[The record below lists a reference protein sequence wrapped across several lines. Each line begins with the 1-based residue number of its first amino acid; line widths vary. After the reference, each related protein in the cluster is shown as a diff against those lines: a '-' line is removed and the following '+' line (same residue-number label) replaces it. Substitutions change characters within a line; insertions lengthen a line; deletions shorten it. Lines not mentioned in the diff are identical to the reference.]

1 MKSRVRVGFL
11 ALLIL
16 ALSLIIMAEPA
27 SRLRAQTGPPS
38 LRIPEDIPA
47 STGKPAVVPVVYAP
61 NGNSINAIIFSL
73 DYDEACLAFDETD
86 GDDEDTIPDAINF
99 LLSPPFRV
107 FPLFESADIDGEL
120 DFAIV
125 GVDPNLPP
133 IQGDTL
139 LEDVTLLEITLT
151 VTGACE
157 LGQAGSTNA
166 LVNFSDD
173 PSPDMGGIS
182 GTSDDGWVK
191 ITNAG
196 VTVNPTSGLVT
207 TEAAGAGRTATF
219 TVMLDRQPTANVTVG
234 FLSDDISE
242 GTVSPNS
249 VTFTPDDGDWDG
261 PKTVTVTGV
270 NDSQDDGDQSYTIVI
285 DLAVS
290 DDVNYS
296 GLNPADVSVTN
307 IDNDSTPPPSGGGG
321 GGAPPL
327 TLDLQ
332 ARIGLN
338 QIDGLP
344 PDEAAEVLGGLTTEV
359 AAKVANRL
367 PPDEAADI
375 FQEMDIGKVVEIL
388 TNMEPRNAGAVL
400 NFFSPEGLEQ
410 VVVSMDQDS
419 FVQIAQWMSEDSYC
433 SIDGQVLLTNLPDVS
448 PSVLLCTDAPE
459 PDPNQAGPSSEQ
471 VSSSQTDY
479 TTSQTSDGWTTIVSS
494 PAPIERVLGKFSRR
508 LTNVKLSVIDLNAKP
523 PQAPDFS
530 SDQVVSEFFRVD
542 ATNIGPED
550 LLVAHLTLF
559 IQKEWLDSNQIHK
572 WSIEANR
579 LDEESN
585 IWVPFPAKRVRE
597 DEERIFYSVVV
608 PGFSVF
614 ALTGR
619 SEVPAPDLEATNI
632 SISPAS
638 APAGENVTIGVN
650 VRNNG
655 SDSEVF
661 PVSLWINNTIE
672 ATQTILLG
680 GNQTGLVTFTTR
692 QDSPGSYAVR
702 VERLLDEFTVTQPVP
717 TPTPTPTATQT
728 PTPTATPTP
737 TPLPPTATPTPT
749 PTATLIPTTT
759 PVPPTATSTA
769 TATPTPTATPVP
781 PTATPTA
788 TLVPPTPTHTPTI
801 TPTPLPLAPP
811 ETLIPEDGGG
821 LGAGVVAAN
830 VLGVI
835 AAVGVI
841 GYGGYLVTT
850 RR

>member
-1 MKSRVRVGFL
+1 M
-11 ALLIL
+11 
-16 ALSLIIMAEPA
+16 
-27 SRLRAQTGPPS
+27 
-38 LRIPEDIPA
+38 
-47 STGKPAVVPVVYAP
+47 
-61 NGNSINAIIFSL
+61 
-73 DYDEACLAFDETD
+73 
-86 GDDEDTIPDAINF
+86 
-99 LLSPPFRV
+99 
-107 FPLFESADIDGEL
+107 
-120 DFAIV
+120 AIV
-125 GVDPNLPP
+125 GVDANLPP
-133 IQGDTL
+133 IPNR
-139 LEDVTLLEITLT
+139 TLLEITLT
-151 VTGACE
+151 VPVTYFQGP
-157 LGQAGSTNA
+157 GGSNTA
-166 LVNFSDD
+166 EVVFSDD
-173 PSPDMGGIS
+173 PSPDMGGVTGNADS
-182 GTSDDGWVK
+182 VLVVE
-191 ITNAG
+191 ITNPG
-196 VTVNPTSGLVT
+196 VTVSQTSLTT

-219 TVMLDRQPTANVTVG
+219 TVVLDTQPTANVTID
-234 FLSDDISE
+234 LSSDNTNE
-242 GTVSPNS
+242 GTVSTGS
-249 VTFTPDDGDWDG
+249 LTFTPTDWDVEQ
-261 PKTVTVTGV
+261 TVTVTGV
-270 NDSQDDGDQSYTIVI
+270 DDFGDDGDVPYSIVI
-285 DLAVS
+285 DPAVS
-290 DDVNYS
+290 EDENYND
-296 GLNPADVSVTN
+296 LNPDDVSVTT
-307 IDNDSTPPPSGGGG
+307 IDNDDPPPSGGGG

-327 TLDLQ
+327 TLALQ

-344 PDEAAEVLGGLTTEV
+344 PDEV
-359 AAKVANRL
+359 
-367 PPDEAADI
+367 ADI
-375 FQEMDIGKVVEIL
+375 FQELDIGKVVEIL
-388 TNMEPRNAGAVL
+388 TNMEPQNAGAML

-471 VSSSQTDY
+471 VSNSQTA
-479 TTSQTSDGWTTIVSS
+479 DGWTTIVSS

-508 LTNVKLSVIDLNAKP
+508 LTNVKVSVIDLNAKP

-559 IQKEWLDSNQIHK
+559 IQKEWLDLNQIHK

-579 LDEESN
+579 LDEERN

-597 DEERIFYSVVV
+597 DEERIFYTVVV

-638 APAGENVTIGVN
+638 APAGEDVTISVN

-672 ATQTILLG
+672 ATQTIMLG

-692 QDSPGSYAVR
+692 EDSPGSYAVR

-728 PTPTATPTP
+728 PTPM
-737 TPLPPTATPTPT
+737 PTA
-749 PTATLIPTTT
+749 
-759 PVPPTATSTA
+759 
-769 TATPTPTATPVP
+769 TPTATPVP
-781 PTATPTA
+781 PTATPTP
-788 TLVPPTPTHTPTI
+788 TPVPPTPTPTI

-821 LGAGVVAAN
+821 LGAGVVAAI